1 MRRLSGVL
9 LACAM
14 FLIPAFSHGHGDLF
28 AQNAPPKTTFTGD
41 VAILAYA
48 INPDKT
54 ADYDKVIAALKD
66 ALSKSEAP
74 EAKQQLAGWKV
85 IKNAMPN
92 PDGTIVYIH
101 IIWFAAWIGFRVE
114 PYPFGL
120 LTMVVSLEAIFLS
133 TFVMISQNRADEKR
147 QVLADHQWQT
157 VQQEEQ
163 QNEELLHISNQILE
177 LTKAIHA
184 MSTGQSDV

>member
-9 LACAM
+9 LACA
-14 FLIPAFSHGHGDLF
+14 IAAVPAFSHGHGDLF
-28 AQNAPPKTTFTGD
+28 AQTAPQKTLFTGD
-41 VAILAYA
+41 VVIQAFA

-54 ADYDKVIAALKD
+54 ADYEQIVAKLKD

-101 IIWFAAWIGFRVE
+101 IISPVVKTADYSVMNNIYSAVKDPAEQKAVYDMYRAALKAALFVIQG
-114 PYPFGL
+114 P
-120 LTMVVSLEAIFLS
+120 MVADLS
-133 TFVMISQNRADEKR
+133 K
-147 QVLADHQWQT
+147 
-157 VQQEEQ
+157 
-163 QNEELLHISNQILE
+163 
-177 LTKAIHA
+177 
-184 MSTGQSDV
+184 

>member
-14 FLIPAFSHGHGDLF
+14 LVFPAVSHGHGDLF
-28 AQNAPPKTTFTGD
+28 AQAAPQKTTYTGD
-41 VAILAYA
+41 IVVVAYA
-48 INPDKT
+48 VNPDKT
-54 ADYDKVIAALKD
+54 ADYEKVLAAVKD

-101 IIWFAAWIGFRVE
+101 VISPVVKDADYSLMNNIYAAVKDPAEQKTFFDMYRGALKQALFVIQG
-114 PYPFGL
+114 PL
-120 LTMVVSLEAIFLS
+120 VV
-133 TFVMISQNRADEKR
+133 D
-147 QVLADHQWQT
+147 
-157 VQQEEQ
+157 
-163 QNEELLHISNQILE
+163 
-177 LTKAIHA
+177 
-184 MSTGQSDV
+184 MSK